1 MRERLY
7 IYIMKRILL
16 IGICLL
22 FTGMVYAQKS
32 QLSLDEHNKYVYYE
46 VVDMPGISAD
56 SLHKNSAYFVKSMYP
71 NNKSIKISDPGILI
85 KDKFLTYTSFVKHES
100 GEMTYTLNIEFK
112 DSKYRYWLTDFSFT
126 PYERNRYGVF
136 VPSSPKNIPLE
147 TAASKVDKKEIAAYI
162 EQTGAF
168 CKQLG
173 EKLKEYMAENHAA
186 AKKPDQQPAK
196 IVTDKW

>member
-7 IYIMKRILL
+7 IYMMKRILL
-16 IGICLL
+16 IGIGLL
-22 FTGMVYAQKS
+22 FAGMGHAQKN
-32 QLSLDEHNKYVYYE
+32 QLLLDEHNRYVYYQ
-46 VVDMPGISAD
+46 VVDMPGISTD
-56 SLHKNSAYFVKSMYP
+56 SLHKNSAYFVKSIYP
-71 NNKSIKISDPGILI
+71 GNKSIKISDSAILI

-100 GEMTYTLNIEFK
+100 GEVTYTLNIEFR

-136 VPSSPKNIPLE
+136 VPSSQNHIPLE
-147 TAASKVDKKEIAAYI
+147 TAASKVGKKEMASYI
-162 EQTGAF
+162 EQAGAF

-173 EKLKEYMAENHAA
+173 GKLKEYMAENHTAQ
-186 AKKPDQQPAK
+186 KKPDQQPAK